1 MYMRWIKE
9 CYSIPNR
16 EIGLS
21 PPPLHPRPLPESV
34 YWRGPNREIG
44 ITALDL
50 VTLFFF
56 EVYAYK

>member
-1 MYMRWIKE
+1 MYMRWIEE

-21 PPPLHPRPLPESV
+21 PPPLHPRPFPESV

-50 VTLFFF
+50 VTLFF
-56 EVYAYK
+56 